1 MPTSI
6 PCGQGCGP
14 AALAAATTKAR
25 DWQLSLHVE
34 RLALEDQRGGGR
46 NDAPRAARAIAERRR
61 DDQRA
66 LATDRHRGN
75 ALVPAGNH
83 PLLAD
88 RKLERLAAVDR

>member
-14 AALAAATTKAR
+14 AALTAATTKAR
-25 DWQLSLHVE
+25 DLQLSLHVE
-34 RLALEDQRGGGR
+34 QLDFEDQRGVGR
-46 NDAPRAARAIAERRR
+46 NDAARAARAIAERRR

-66 LATDRHRGN
+66 LAADLHRGN

-88 RKLERLAAVDR
+88 RKLERHAAVDR